1 MNVEQDGFFVDL
13 TFVRRVGRSG
23 KGGGKKGNPG
33 RIVWEKIAK
42 KKRCVIP
49 IKNQEDDLCCAR
61 AIIIMR
67 EWSHCQ
73 EPKKSVEQFKTG
85 SSTVRNFSGVVAST
99 GRGG

>member
-1 MNVEQDGFFVDL
+1 MNVEQDGFFVEL
-13 TFVRRVGRSG
+13 TFVRRVGCSG

-61 AIIIMR
+61 AIITMR

-73 EPKKSVEQFKTG
+73 EPKNQWSNLRQ
-85 SSTVRNFSGVVAST
+85 
-99 GRGG
+99 GRPQ

>member
-1 MNVEQDGFFVDL
+1 MNVEQDGFFVEL

-33 RIVWEKIAK
+33 RIVREKIAK

-49 IKNQEDDLCCAR
+49 IKNQEDDLCCPPRNHHDERMVSLSGA
-61 AIIIMR
+61 
-67 EWSHCQ
+67 
-73 EPKKSVEQFKTG
+73 KKTVEQFKTG